1 MEYPIAEAPLEVSP
15 TRKQILQHLLMQSY
29 TPTGHGSSIKRIA
42 KELNLSINTIRQHL
56 TILEK
61 EDLVFRKV
69 ERGKTGRPAIVY
81 YLHDNAFET
90 FPKVYVEFA
99 LDLIEEV
106 ESEYGT
112 GSLVS
117 ILDKIGVKIANR
129 IIEEIERNYQV
140 PDFKDLSTKERL
152 EYICKIFD
160 YYGKYPDLV
169 EEEDSFA
176 MLNYNCLVYKLTK
189 ANMLVCRVDEAILRE
204 LIGQPVK
211 KELCLREG
219 DRYCLYRIFK
229 KP

>member
-1 MEYPIAEAPLEVSP
+1 MPVDVNP
-15 TRKQILQHLLMQSY
+15 TRKQILQHLLMHSN

-90 FPKVYVEFA
+90 FPKLYGEFTLTL
-99 LDLIEEV
+99 LDEV
-106 ESEYGT
+106 ESEYGR

-129 IIEEIERNYQV
+129 IKEEIERKYQV
-140 PDFKDLSTKERL
+140 PDLKDLPLKQKL
-152 EYICKIFD
+152 EYVCKIFD
-160 YYGKYPDLV
+160 YKGK
-169 EEEDSFA
+169 
-176 MLNYNCLVYKLTK
+176 
-189 ANMLVCRVDEAILRE
+189 I
-204 LIGQPVK
+204 
-211 KELCLREG
+211 
-219 DRYCLYRIFK
+219 RI
-229 KP
+229 